1 MTDRDYLVENL
12 SVDAVCTQL
21 AEECAE
27 LAKAAL
33 KLCRSRSDEN
43 PTPVSEAEI
52 LEKLTEELADV
63 YCCIDIA
70 ISALGLS
77 AFEVISISNFKKTR
91 WAERL
96 RSARKN
102 KGV

>member
-1 MTDRDYLVENL
+1 MTDRDYLIENL

-33 KLCRSRSDEN
+33 KLCRSRSAEN
-43 PTPVSEAEI
+43 PTPATEAEI
-52 LEKLTEELADV
+52 IDNLTEELADV

-70 ISALGLS
+70 ISSLGLS
-77 AFEVISISNFKKTR
+77 AFEVISIANFKKTR
-91 WAERL
+91 WAERI
-96 RSARKN
+96 K
-102 KGV
+102 KVKEDTE